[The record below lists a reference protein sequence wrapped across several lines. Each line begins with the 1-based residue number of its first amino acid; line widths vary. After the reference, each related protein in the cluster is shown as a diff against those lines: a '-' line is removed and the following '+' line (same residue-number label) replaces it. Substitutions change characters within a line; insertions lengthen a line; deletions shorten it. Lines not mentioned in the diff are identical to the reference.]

1 MVDRDIDMRYIGG
14 WVICIK
20 TGQDKEVDDGI
31 ENSAMDNGCGDN
43 NGDDDDVRIYGSDG
57 EGECEGDNE
66 DLGPEDGEV
75 EAMDW
80 DH

>member
-1 MVDRDIDMRYIGG
+1 MIGG

-20 TGQDKEVDDGI
+20 TGQDKEVNDGI
-31 ENSAMDNGCGDN
+31 ENSAMDICCDDN
-43 NGDDDDVRIYGSDG
+43 NGDDGDDDDDDARIYESGG
-57 EGECEGDNE
+57 EGECEGDDDSE